1 MSSSY
6 GVTLKQL
13 RELMEFRGAEGVDKI
28 REQGGVNELC
38 KNLRTSE
45 KSGEWISY
53 HVIKLVYFE

>member
-1 MSSSY
+1 MSAHGRLGFDDSDRDA

-45 KSGEWISY
+45 KSGE
-53 HVIKLVYFE
+53 